1 MKQVP
6 MMSALVGPHCLGVR
20 RYAVIAAVEIF
31 TWGRI
36 QLKGGKDFEVR
47 WLAEYTR

>member
-1 MKQVP
+1 

-20 RYAVIAAVEIF
+20 RYAVTAAVEIF
-31 TWGRI
+31 TWERV
-36 QLKGGKDFEVR
+36 QLKIGKGFEVR